1 MRRIPARGAGVH
13 LELDDR
19 VVQFAGELANL
30 LIESLITGL
39 VELVEHLRRL
49 IEAALLQAFNQLRCI
64 GLQSRFE
71 LRQAL
76 VCLRHSALAA
86 LLLQP
91 LTRSK
96 IFSIFSLSTWAVKG
110 LTT

>member
-1 MRRIPARGAGVH
+1 MQLTGEFANFQVEAVIAR
-13 LELDDR
+13 
-19 VVQFAGELANL
+19 
-30 LIESLITGL
+30 LIQLI
-39 VELVEHLRRL
+39 EHLRRF
-49 IEAALLQAFNQLRCI
+49 IEATLLQAFNQFGCMS
-64 GLQSRFE
+64 LQSRFE
-71 LRQAL
+71 LCQGL

>member
-1 MRRIPARGAGVH
+1 MQLAR
-13 LELDDR
+13 
-19 VVQFAGELANL
+19 ELAHF
-30 LIESLITGL
+30 LIEPVVAHLI
-39 VELVEHLRRL
+39 ELVEHLRRF
-49 IEAALLQAFNQLRCI
+49 IEAALLQAFNQAGCI

-71 LRQAL
+71 LCQAL